1 MMSVV
6 IALFNLRLKSS
17 EEALQMLEAFSDGIL
32 LDERAFTVNFESLRN
47 YNDQCMTYCLFMR
60 LT

>member
-1 MMSVV
+1 MMSV
-6 IALFNLRLKSS
+6 IITLFNLRLRSS

-47 YNDQCMTYCLFMR
+47 YNDQCMTYRLFMH